1 MSQVKGVTAAG
12 SGHGARRRSKHPGT
26 TRTGRRPGAG
36 AALPRSREAASP
48 RHEGGS
54 RRHTPGSPKP
64 SECERGKGLAPGQ
77 CRRWKEEAARQ
88 KSLSSSKGPR
98 LLPVAR
104 HRGPERWAPRRQGPR
119 PCTGPS
125 RTRRG
130 WQGTR
135 ARVLWVRDPGV
146 ARLSSAAATRPG
158 RHWPDSV
165 PHSCGSQVSLAP
177 GLTGQPRWE
186 GSRGPRAVPRPA
198 RDPLSVPRPH

>member
-12 SGHGARRRSKHPGT
+12 SGHRARRRSKHPGT
-26 TRTGRRPGAG
+26 TSTGRRPGAG

-64 SECERGKGLAPGQ
+64 SECKRGKGLAPGQ

-130 WQGTR
+130 WQGTPGCGPVVLGCGYASR
-135 ARVLWVRDPGV
+135 PSLAGLGPSRLRVTGV
-146 ARLSSAAATRPG
+146 A
-158 RHWPDSV
+158 
-165 PHSCGSQVSLAP
+165 
-177 GLTGQPRWE
+177 
-186 GSRGPRAVPRPA
+186 GSRPHGPAALGRQSWSA
-198 RDPLSVPRPH
+198 RCAPSCA